1 MRTLLYILLTV
12 CCLAEQKTPAH
23 PVQRDT
29 TSIAA
34 NNDSIRNIPLQEVVI
49 TERLVKHKINK
60 DIYVLTAD
68 LKKGAAHPYD
78 VLEKLPGISFDNMR
92 NTVSVR
98 RDERTL
104 VTVDGIERGYD
115 YIMSISPERMEKAE
129 VIHTLPGRY
138 STAGYK
144 YIINIVLKKDHIGY
158 DLNLHNYC
166 MAALTGNNGKND
178 IANEQ
183 PKIQYTYTNKM
194 LNISAGY
201 GFADIKWNY
210 PVSYSKSYSGIA
222 DFNSDVYTEKNPN
235 DHNMN
240 RSHNIN
246 AGIDWHFTKGQ
257 TLSLR
262 SSYSNQ
268 DERHETAYRT
278 DNSTEHTK
286 ESNGSNDLR
295 LSMIYRADIKDKWN
309 VYADIS
315 YNIYN
320 SDAHNAYDKY
330 PQFSSVSKYHNKK
343 DYIRGNADLSYNL
356 NDNVLFNLGYNVIW
370 NRYRSRPHGSK
381 TTVSEN
387 NDTRHNIYSYT
398 DFMIGQKAG
407 VHAGAAVS
415 LVRSRNLSD
424 RRTYCNILPLVQLNY
439 MPTENVRIEGEL
451 SATMEYPKLYQLSS
465 AGYSIDSYMT
475 FAGNQLLQPA
485 KTQSISVQATLWDKL
500 AVGATYEHTKNY
512 AAECYSRVAADKFRF
527 SYENSKYDYL
537 ALIAMYDWSISKYLT
552 WRNSAQLSYDRIAG
566 NSGFPGRKHYT
577 NLSFDSRINYWCH
590 PLKLWMTVRYS
601 RNMTKEPQLQGMSE
615 LGQDLWQAS
624 LQKGFWNNRLYVSL
638 SYIPPFKLGIRDE
651 QRKLVKTDFYSENR
665 RLNLHTYDNMLMIR
679 AIFKLSKG
687 RKAKPDNLEL
697 QFYDENKKG
706 KGLL

>member
-1 MRTLLYILLTV
+1 MLFAAV
-12 CCLAEQKTPAH
+12 CLIEQKTLAY

-29 TSIAA
+29 AVIAG
-34 NNDSIRNIPLQEVVI
+34 NNDSIRKIPLQEVVI

-60 DIYVLTAD
+60 DIYLLTAE

-78 VLEKLPGISFDNMR
+78 ILEKLPGISFDNMK

-104 VTVDGIERGYD
+104 ITVDGIERGYD

-129 VIHTLPGRY
+129 VMHTLPGRY

-144 YIINIVLKKDHIGY
+144 YIINIVLKKDYTGY
-158 DLNLHNYC
+158 DLNLQNYC

-183 PKIQYTYTNKM
+183 PKIQYTYTNKI
-194 LNISAGY
+194 LNISTGY
-201 GFADIKWNY
+201 GFADINWNY
-210 PVSYSKSYSGIA
+210 PVSYSKSYIGIA
-222 DFNSDVYTEKNPN
+222 NINSDAYTEKNPN

-246 AGIDWHFTKGQ
+246 ANIDWHFTKGQ
-257 TLSLR
+257 SLSLR

-268 DERHETAYRT
+268 DEQHETIYRT
-278 DNSTEHTK
+278 DNSIEHTK
-286 ESNGSNDLR
+286 ENNGNNDLR
-295 LSMIYRADIKDKWN
+295 LSLVYRANIKDKWN
-309 VYADIS
+309 VYTDIS

-320 SDAHNAYDKY
+320 SDTHNAYDIYSK
-330 PQFSSVSKYHNKK
+330 FSSVSKYHNKK
-343 DYIRGNADLSYNL
+343 DYIRGNTDLSYYF
-356 NDNVLFNLGYNVIW
+356 NDNILLNLGYNVIW
-370 NRYRSRPHGSK
+370 NRYRSKLHDSK

-387 NDTRHNIYSYT
+387 NDTRHNIYSYI

-407 VHAGAAVS
+407 VHAGAAVA
-415 LVRSRNLSD
+415 LVRSRNFSD

-465 AGYSIDSYMT
+465 AEYSIDSYMT
-475 FAGNQLLQPA
+475 FVGNQLLQPA
-485 KTQSISVQATLWDKL
+485 KTQSISIQVTLWDKL
-500 AVGATYEHTKNY
+500 AVGTTYEHTKNY
-512 AAECYSRVAADKFRF
+512 AADCYSRVTADKFRF

-537 ALIAMYDWSISKYLT
+537 AFITMYDWSISKYLT

-566 NSGFPGRKHYT
+566 NWEFSGRKNYT
-577 NLSFDSRINYWCH
+577 NLSFDSRIKYWCH
-590 PLKLWMTVRYS
+590 PIKLWMTVRYS
-601 RNMTKEPQLQGMSE
+601 RNMTKEPQLQGMNE
-615 LGQDLWQAS
+615 IGQDLLQAS
-624 LQKGFWNNRLYVSL
+624 LQKSFLDNRLNVSL

-651 QRKLVKTDFYSENR
+651 QHKLVKTDFYSENR
-665 RLNLHTYDNMLMIR
+665 RLNLNTYKNMLIIR
-679 AIFKLSKG
+679 AVFKLSKG
-687 RKAKPDNLEL
+687 RKVKSDNLKL
-697 QFYDENKKG
+697 QFYDESKKD